1 LLKVLTTDV
10 LRNSNEISM
19 FLQQEILKLQ
29 NSGMKVLTVTVG
41 VQVQGAP
48 VPPAWRKALEA
59 FSNGT
64 TLMEFYENIEGEL
77 GASRTGRQ
85 ARIGER
91 NLRRRKHSQFLSTL
105 NRLGDRGILT
115 LRPSS
120 FLAESGSPTWPET
133 GSKRSRESGNVY
145 TRRGW
150 AKEISTVWV
159 KPNLQKLKKETGS
172 QASWTEKRT
181 ITLRR
186 KGEGVG
192 NIVVEGLTVKPIHLI
207 AEPRSEKAES
217 PTSPERS
224 DEARGRAVDDGY
236 QTREG

>member
-1 LLKVLTTDV
+1 ML
-10 LRNSNEISM
+10 S
-19 FLQQEILKLQ
+19 
-29 NSGMKVLTVTVG
+29 VTVG

-64 TLMEFYENIEGEL
+64 TLLEFYEHIEGEL

-85 ARIGER
+85 RRIGEK

-105 NRLGDRGILT
+105 NRLAHRGILT

-120 FLAESGSPTWPET
+120 FLDGAGSLTWPDID
-133 GSKRSRESGNVY
+133 SNRSQDSGNSY
-145 TRRGW
+145 TRRDW

-159 KPNLQKLKKETGS
+159 KPNLQKLRIETGS

-192 NIVVEGLTVKPIHLI
+192 SIIVEGLAAKPIRLVV
-207 AEPRSEKAES
+207 EWPS
-217 PTSPERS
+217 
-224 DEARGRAVDDGY
+224 
-236 QTREG
+236 

>member
-1 LLKVLTTDV
+1 
-10 LRNSNEISM
+10 M
-19 FLQQEILKLQ
+19 Q
-29 NSGMKVLTVTVG
+29 NSGKKALRVAVG

-85 ARIGER
+85 TRIGER

-105 NRLGDRGILT
+105 SRLADRGILT

-120 FLAESGSPTWPET
+120 FLDEGGSLTWPDT
-133 GSKRSRESGNVY
+133 GSRRSRNSGNIY
-145 TRRGW
+145 TRNGW

-192 NIVVEGLTVKPIHLI
+192 NIIIEGLAAKPIHLI
-207 AEPRSEKAES
+207 PEPRSEKAES
-217 PTSPERS
+217 STLSQREKS
-224 DEARGRAVDDGY
+224 DVARGRAADDGY
-236 QTREG
+236 HTGEG